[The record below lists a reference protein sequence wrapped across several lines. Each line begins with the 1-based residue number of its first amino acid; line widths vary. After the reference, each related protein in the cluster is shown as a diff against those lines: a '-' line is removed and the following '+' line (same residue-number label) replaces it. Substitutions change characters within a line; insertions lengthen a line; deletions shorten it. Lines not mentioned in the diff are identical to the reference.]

1 MNRVV
6 SLLEDLL
13 GLVYPN
19 VCLACGKSL
28 PPRVRYMC
36 PACLYDLPRTYF
48 HKDADNPL
56 AMTFW
61 GRVRLEHAAAWFYY
75 FRGSRYPHLIHT
87 MKYAGRKEIGY
98 ELGRMYALELE
109 GSGLA
114 EADLLIPVPLHPRR
128 QRKRGF
134 NQSEWIGR
142 GIAETMKIPLDAGNL
157 YRAVN
162 TKTQTRKT
170 RLERWQNVEHVF
182 RIRNPH
188 ELAGK
193 HLLLVDDVVTTG
205 ATVEACAGTL
215 LGCEDTRV
223 SVAALGYVPSPAG

>member
-1 MNRVV
+1 MRALL
-6 SLLEDLL
+6 SLLADAL

-19 VCLACGKSL
+19 VCLTCGRSL
-28 PPRVRYMC
+28 PAGVRYMC
-36 PACLYDLPRTYF
+36 PSCLFDMPRTRF
-48 HKDADNPL
+48 HEDAGNPL
-56 AMTFW
+56 AMIFW

-75 FRGSRYPHLIHT
+75 FKGSRYPRLIHT

-98 ELGRMYALELE
+98 ELGRMYALEIQ
-109 GSGLA
+109 GSSFAQA
-114 EADLLIPVPLHPRR
+114 ELLIPVPLHPWR

-142 GIAETMKIPLDAGNL
+142 GMAESMQIPMDAGNL

-162 TKTQTRKT
+162 TKTQTKKT

-188 ELAGK
+188 ALAGK
-193 HLLLVDDVVTTG
+193 HVLLVDDVVTTG
-205 ATVEACAGTL
+205 ATVEACATVL
-215 LGCEDTRV
+215 LQCEGVRV
-223 SVAALGYVPSPAG
+223 SVAALGCVPVG

>member
-1 MNRVV
+1 
-6 SLLEDLL
+6 L

-19 VCLACGKSL
+19 VCLTCGRTL
-28 PPRVRYMC
+28 PAGVRTMC
-36 PACLYDLPRTYF
+36 PACLYDLPRTEF
-48 HKDADNPL
+48 HKEQDNPL

-75 FRGSRYPHLIHT
+75 FKGSRYPRLIHT
-87 MKYAGRKEIGY
+87 IKYAGRKEVGY
-98 ELGRMYALELE
+98 ELGRMYAAEMR
-109 GSGLA
+109 GSTLA
-114 EADLLIPVPLHPRR
+114 RAEVLVPVPLHPRR

-142 GIAETMKIPLDAGNL
+142 GMAEALQIPLVRGNL

-182 RIRNPH
+182 RIRDPH
-188 ELAGK
+188 ALAGK
-193 HLLLVDDVVTTG
+193 HVLLVDDVVTTG
-205 ATVEACAGTL
+205 ATVEACAVVL
-215 LGCEDTRV
+215 LGCAGVRV
-223 SVAALGYVPSPAG
+223 SVAALGYVPSPVG